1 MPRPSLD
8 DLIDEAERRLSDAGI
23 EAARADAGQLAAHA
37 LGLPPHAR
45 PAPWTK
51 LTEAEHARF
60 TELVSRRAERIPLG
74 HLLRE
79 ATLGGVT
86 VAVGPGVFVPRPH
99 SELVLASGLEVLA
112 RRENPVVVDL
122 CTGSAAIALAVAHA
136 RPDATV
142 HAVELDPNALEFAH
156 RNSARQAELGDTP
169 ITVHAADVT
178 APGLLAELTGGVDL
192 VLANPPFVPESERLL
207 PEYGVHHPKL
217 AIFSGA
223 DGLHVIRHVVR
234 LAAELL
240 RPDGGLV
247 VEHGHFHGRS
257 VPELLTASTTF
268 GEVSTHDYLD
278 GRPLYTTANRTPER
292 KEHAA

>member
-8 DLIDEAERRLSDAGI
+8 DLIGAAERTLSDAGI
-23 EAARADAGQLAAHA
+23 EAARADAEQLAAHA

-51 LTEAEHARF
+51 LTETERARF
-60 TELVSRRAERIPLG
+60 TELVSRRADRIPLG

-112 RRENPVVVDL
+112 GRENPVVVDL

-142 HAVELDPNALEFAH
+142 HAVELDPNALEFAR
-156 RNSARQAELGDTP
+156 RNSAHQASLGDTP
-169 ITVHAADVT
+169 IVVHAADVT
-178 APGLLAELTGGVDL
+178 APGLLAELTGAVDL

-234 LAAELL
+234 LAAALL

-257 VPELLTASTTF
+257 VPELLAADAAF
-268 GEVSTHDYLD
+268 GAVSTHDYVD
-278 GRPLYTTANRTPER
+278 GRPLYTTANRTPQR